1 MLYDPVI
8 QERGEYRNLIDH
20 YHYWRNEAI
29 LADLD
34 RNRNSFISVCVNIG
48 YDFNIATVIRNSNAF
63 SAGKVIIYGRKRY
76 DKRGTVGTHKYTHV
90 HSTESISELKQIL
103 RDYHVVGVDNVNRA
117 VPVETFT
124 WSTTKPTALIFG
136 QEQIGIPEEI
146 LELCSDIVYIKQ
158 YGSVRSLNVGV
169 ASGIAMYDYCTKTG
183 GKISVHQD

>member
-1 MLYDPVI
+1 MLYDPII

-34 RNRNSFISVCVNIG
+34 SKRNSFISVCINIG

-63 SAGKVIIYGRKRY
+63 SAGKVVIYGRKRY

-90 HSTESISELKQIL
+90 CPTESIEELKSIL
-103 RDYHVVGVDNVNRA
+103 SDYHVVGVDNVSNA
-117 VPVETFT
+117 VPLETYQ
-124 WSTTKPTALIFG
+124 WSREKPTALVFG

-146 LELCSDIVYIKQ
+146 LELCDDVVYIKQ
-158 YGSVRSLNVGV
+158 YGSVRSLNVGT
-169 ASGIAMYDYCTKTG
+169 ASGIAMYDYCSKIG
-183 GKISVHQD
+183 GNINV